1 MPPPTTPP
9 KTSPNKNPPRS
20 LFARIASSKAY
31 SYIGGW
37 LYRITLQL
45 LYATL
50 RIECKGLKPLSHPC
64 IVALWHNQL
73 ALALLVRRF
82 LPKYDYTVVVS
93 NSRDG
98 MILGSY
104 VKTHAGFDVIHVS
117 GKSRHSALLQIV
129 EELKK
134 NRILIIT
141 PDGPRGPLYEVKG
154 GVAFSAQKAEAMILP
169 MHWHASSMWQLST
182 WDRLQFPRPFSKVT
196 LYFEDPIICTH
207 DSDREAIRALLK
219 EKLGRC

>member
-1 MPPPTTPP
+1 MHRLRNSVPPPT
-9 KTSPNKNPPRS
+9 KKKNRS
-20 LFARIASSKAY
+20 ILARIEASKAY
-31 SYIGGW
+31 NYIGGW

-73 ALALLVRRF
+73 ALAMLVRRY
-82 LPKYDYTVVVS
+82 LPKYDCSVVIS

-104 VKTHAGFDVIHVS
+104 VKTHAGCNVIHASHKS
-117 GKSRHSALLQIV
+117 GHSALLQIID
-129 EELKK
+129 ELKQ
-134 NRILIIT
+134 NRMLIIT

-154 GVAFSAQKAEAMILP
+154 GVVFSAQKAEAMIVP
-169 MHWHASSMWQLST
+169 MHWHASSMWQLGT
-182 WDRLQFPRPFSKVT
+182 WDRLQFPKPFSKVT
-196 LYFEDPIICTH
+196 LYFEDPILCTQG
-207 DSDREAIRALLK
+207 SDREAIRALLK
-219 EKLGRC
+219 EKLST